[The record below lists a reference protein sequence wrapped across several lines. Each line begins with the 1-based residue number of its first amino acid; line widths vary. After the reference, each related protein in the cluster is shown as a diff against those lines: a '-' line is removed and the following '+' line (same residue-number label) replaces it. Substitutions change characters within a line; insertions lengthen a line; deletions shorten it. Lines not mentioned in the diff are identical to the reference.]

1 MNTEPPA
8 APTQPTPPQPI
19 DLNKHL
25 HPDRLERYSFLWS
38 EARLVIASLALF
50 LGGVP
55 PVLKFFPIPAFYGLI
70 ASLLTLSWII
80 SGIAAGY
87 LIYRWHMAHHTVFG
101 GKDNKDTGAFLVLAV
116 SGINLG
122 LAGILSTNI
131 GMSITSNR
139 IVFLAVGILYLLA
152 AYHLYT
158 RWKVRGE
165 KLF

>member
-1 MNTEPPA
+1 MNGTPQNAPNPPVA
-8 APTQPTPPQPI
+8 PQPI

-25 HPDRLERYSFLWS
+25 HPDRLEQYSFLWS
-38 EARLVIASLALF
+38 EARLVIAALALF

-80 SGIAAGY
+80 SGVAAGY

-101 GKDNKDTGAFLVLAV
+101 GKDTKDTGAFLVLAV

-131 GMSITSNR
+131 GMSIISNP
-139 IVFLAVGILYLLA
+139 IVFFAVGILYLLA

-158 RWKVRGE
+158 RWKARGE
-165 KLF
+165 KVF